1 MGDESSACEEDDDSD
16 FEEPASKKRNKK
28 APTKKKNKRMKKSK
42 GMAEAAVLLESLPIM
57 KKYRGKAG
65 VYCELCVEG
74 SMKLKGH
81 RGLHKNPLTMEEQ
94 KQHDALVAKC
104 KLEAKPLRGV
114 LCLVTKGMKCP
125 FQAALQYK
133 DTISLDTIV
142 RKLGTYATGMSLFS
156 SSI

>member
-1 MGDESSACEEDDDSD
+1 
-16 FEEPASKKRNKK
+16 
-28 APTKKKNKRMKKSK
+28 
-42 GMAEAAVLLESLPIM
+42 
-57 KKYRGKAG
+57 
-65 VYCELCVEG
+65 
-74 SMKLKGH
+74 
-81 RGLHKNPLTMEEQ
+81 MEEQ